1 MDATNRAARRYCR
14 SVRSWLPSG
23 KMRRT
28 IMAQIKDTVN
38 EFVQHD
44 PDADDEAIQ
53 AQLGSPQE
61 IATAFVE
68 NMGAAEVLK
77 GLRVRRRVLTAVFV
91 AVLVILVSWTCLV
104 ARATIRENAHN
115 DEYIVVDI
123 E

>member
-1 MDATNRAARRYCR
+1 MQLTGRQGAIAAVCG
-14 SVRSWLPSG
+14 SWLPSG

-44 PDADDEAIQ
+44 PDADYEAIQ

-68 NMGAAEVLK
+68 NMGATEVLR
-77 GLRVRRRVLTAVFV
+77 GLRVRRRVLTAVLV

-104 ARATIRENAHN
+104 AKATIREETSVNGH
-115 DEYIVVDI
+115 ISVDI

>member
-1 MDATNRAARRYCR
+1 METTNRAARRYCR

-38 EFVQHD
+38 EFVQQH

-61 IATAFVE
+61 IATACVE

-77 GLRVRRRVLTAVFV
+77 GLRVRRRILTAVLAALFI
-91 AVLVILVSWTCLV
+91 ILLSWTCLV
-104 ARATIRENAHN
+104 ARATIRENAHAN
-115 DEYIVVDI
+115 GYIEVNI

>member
-1 MDATNRAARRYCR
+1 METTNRAARRYCR

-44 PDADDEAIQ
+44 PDADYEAIQ

-68 NMGAAEVLK
+68 NMGAAEILK
-77 GLRVRRRVLTAVFV
+77 GLRVRRRILAAVLAVL
-91 AVLVILVSWTCLV
+91 LVILLSWTWLV
-104 ARATIRENAHN
+104 ARATIHEDANAN
-115 DEYIVVDI
+115 GSITVIV

>member
-1 MDATNRAARRYCR
+1 METTNRAARRYCR

-28 IMAQIKDTVN
+28 IMTQIKDTVN
-38 EFVQHD
+38 EFIQQH

-77 GLRVRRRVLTAVFV
+77 GLRVRRRILA
-91 AVLVILVSWTCLV
+91 AVLAALFIILLSWTCLV
-104 ARATIRENAHN
+104 ARATIREDANAN
-115 DEYIVVDI
+115 GSITVIV

>member
-44 PDADDEAIQ
+44 PDADYEAIQ

-68 NMGAAEVLK
+68 NMGATEVLR
-77 GLRVRRRVLTAVFV
+77 GLRVRRRVLTAVLV

-104 ARATIRENAHN
+104 AKATIREETSVNGH
-115 DEYIVVDI
+115 ISVDI

>member
-44 PDADDEAIQ
+44 PDADYEAMQ

-68 NMGAAEVLK
+68 NMGATEVLR
-77 GLRVRRRVLTAVFV
+77 GLRVRRRVLTAVLV

-104 ARATIRENAHN
+104 AKATIREETSVNGH
-115 DEYIVVDI
+115 ISVDI

>member
-1 MDATNRAARRYCR
+1 METTNRAAGRYCR

-28 IMAQIKDTVN
+28 IMVQIKDTVN
-38 EFVQHD
+38 EFVQQH

-77 GLRVRRRVLTAVFV
+77 GLRVRRRILTAVL
-91 AVLVILVSWTCLV
+91 AVLLIMLLSWTCLV
-104 ARATIRENAHN
+104 ARATIREDASANGS
-115 DEYIVVDI
+115 ITVDI